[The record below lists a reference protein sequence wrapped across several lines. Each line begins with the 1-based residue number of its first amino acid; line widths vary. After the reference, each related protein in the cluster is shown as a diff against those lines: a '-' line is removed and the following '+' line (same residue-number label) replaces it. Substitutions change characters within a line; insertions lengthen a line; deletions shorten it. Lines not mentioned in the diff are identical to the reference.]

1 MSDLFGS
8 IHPKTL
14 TTVLGYAGVV
24 LLALGTTVGVSA
36 MVLDPKSDL
45 RRLWSRYERRL
56 DAECRFLLLKR
67 NGRSIARIQLAALA
81 IVPVF
86 AFLMGDPIYLLLWVP
101 GALTP
106 LYALRRRSSERLM
119 RLEMQLDPWLLLLSN
134 ALKASPSLGEAIGNS
149 AKLMR
154 PPMAEELDLALKE
167 MKLGTPL
174 DQAVLNMSTRIG
186 HPAVSSA
193 LATILVGRQTG
204 GDLPKILEESAAT
217 LREMARLEGVVRTKT
232 AEGKTQAYVLAVIP
246 FVLIAAIHM
255 VDEHWLEPL
264 ASTTLGFVIIGVA
277 AAFWLAAIFLARR
290 ILAVD
295 I

>member
-1 MSDLFGS
+1 MSPS
-8 IHPKTL
+8 SSTMA
-14 TTVLGYAGVV
+14 LGYAGIV
-24 LLALGTTVGVSA
+24 LLVIGTTVGVA
-36 MVLDPKSDL
+36 VMILDPSSEL
-45 RRLWSRYERRL
+45 RRAWGRYEAL
-56 DAECRFLLLKR
+56 LEKECRFLLVQR
-67 NGRSIARIQLAALA
+67 SGASIARMQLGGIAVVPVLVFLLDDPILFLLIPPIALA
-81 IVPVF
+81 PYFVLKQRSVER
-86 AFLMGDPIYLLLWVP
+86 V
-101 GALTP
+101 
-106 LYALRRRSSERLM
+106 RRIE
-119 RLEMQLDPWLLLLSN
+119 EQLDPWLLMLSN

-174 DQAVLNMSTRIG
+174 DQAVLNMSTRVG
-186 HPAVSSA
+186 SSSVSSA

-232 AEGKTQAYVLAVIP
+232 AEGKSQAYVLGVIP
-246 FVLIAAIHM
+246 FVLIGAIHM

-264 ASTTLGFVIIGVA
+264 GRTTLGFIIIGA
-277 AAFWLAAIFLARR
+277 AAALWVAAIFLARR

>member
-1 MSDLFGS
+1 MNGASTETYL
-8 IHPKTL
+8 
-14 TTVLGYAGVV
+14 LGYGGAL
-24 LLALGTTVGVSA
+24 LLAIGVTVGVGV
-36 MVLDPKSDL
+36 MIFDPSSEL
-45 RRLWSRYERRL
+45 RRAWGRYEALL
-56 DAECRFLLLKR
+56 DAECRVLLYPRTGASIARLQLGGAGLTPVLAFFLDDPIFLLL
-67 NGRSIARIQLAALA
+67 IPPIALA
-81 IVPVF
+81 PYFI
-86 AFLMGDPIYLLLWVP
+86 LKQ
-101 GALTP
+101 
-106 LYALRRRSSERLM
+106 RSTERVQ
-119 RLEMQLDPWLLLLSN
+119 RIEGQLDPWLLMLAN
-134 ALKASPSLGEAIGNS
+134 ALKASPSLGESITNS

-186 HPAVSSA
+186 SQSVSSA

-232 AEGKTQAYVLAVIP
+232 AEGKSQAYVLGVIP
-246 FVLIAAIHM
+246 FVLIGAIHM

-264 ASTTLGFVIIGVA
+264 GRTTLGFVIIGA
-277 AAFWLAAIFLARR
+277 AAILWVAAIFLARK

-295 I
+295 V

>member
-1 MSDLFGS
+1 MSA
-8 IHPKTL
+8 
-14 TTVLGYAGVV
+14 TTTTYVLGYAGAL
-24 LLALGTTVGVSA
+24 LLAIGVTVGVGVMILNPS
-36 MVLDPKSDL
+36 SEL
-45 RRLWSRYERRL
+45 RRAWGRYEALL
-56 DAECRFLLLKR
+56 DAECRFLLYQR
-67 NGRSIARIQLAALA
+67 TGASIARMQLGGAAL
-81 IVPVF
+81 VPVL
-86 AFLMGDPIYLLLWVP
+86 AFFLDDPILLFLIP
-101 GALTP
+101 PIALAP
-106 LYALRRRSSERLM
+106 YFILKQRSVERVRRIED
-119 RLEMQLDPWLLLLSN
+119 QLDPWLLMLAN
-134 ALKASPSLGEAIGNS
+134 ALKASPSLGESIGNS

-186 HPAVSSA
+186 SQSVSSA

-232 AEGKTQAYVLAVIP
+232 AEGKSQAYVLGVIP
-246 FVLIAAIHM
+246 FVLIGAIHM

-264 ASTTLGFVIIGVA
+264 GRTTLGFAIIGA
-277 AAFWLAAIFLARR
+277 AAILWLAAIFLARR